1 MGLPIRAQALSLL
14 LALGT
19 GAALGLLYDLLRP
32 IRRRGRD
39 AVWDVLFCAASSS
52 LFFLLALR
60 EENGRLA
67 GGQLLGG
74 LLGFCL
80 YLHLLSPLFLPTLE
94 RCALFWEQN
103 WKSMKDRFKKR
114 QRFKKKLFQNQKE

>member
-52 LFFLLALR
+52 LCFLLALR

-94 RCALFWEQN
+94 RGALFWEQN

-114 QRFKKKLFQNQKE
+114 QLFQKKLFQNQKE

>member
-52 LFFLLALR
+52 LCFLLALR

-114 QRFKKKLFQNQKE
+114 QLFRKKLFQNLQG

>member
-39 AVWDVLFCAASSS
+39 AIWDVLFCAASSS
-52 LFFLLALR
+52 LCFLLALR

-114 QRFKKKLFQNQKE
+114 QLFRKKLFQNQKE

>member
-52 LFFLLALR
+52 LCFLLALR

-94 RCALFWEQN
+94 RCALFWERN

-114 QRFKKKLFQNQKE
+114 QLFQKKLFQNQKE

>member
-52 LFFLLALR
+52 LCFLLALR

-114 QRFKKKLFQNQKE
+114 QLFRKKLFQNQKE

>member
-39 AVWDVLFCAASSS
+39 AVWDVLFCAASAS
-52 LFFLLALR
+52 LCFLLALR

-114 QRFKKKLFQNQKE
+114 QLFQKKLFQNQKE

>member
-1 MGLPIRAQALSLL
+1 MGLPIRTQALSLL
-14 LALGT
+14 LALGA

-32 IRRRGRD
+32 RRRLSRD
-39 AVWDVLFCAASSS
+39 TLWDALFCAAAAAVC
-52 LFFLLALR
+52 FLLALR

-80 YLHLLSPLFLPTLE
+80 YLHLLSPQFLLTLE
-94 RCALFWEQN
+94 RGARFWERN
-103 WKSMKDRFKKR
+103 WKATEDCLKKR
-114 QRFKKKLFQNQKE
+114 QFFRKKLFQNQRE

>member
-52 LFFLLALR
+52 LCFLLALR

-94 RCALFWEQN
+94 RGALFWEQN

-114 QRFKKKLFQNQKE
+114 QLFRKKLFQNQKE

>member
-114 QRFKKKLFQNQKE
+114 QLFQKKLFQNQKE

>member
-52 LFFLLALR
+52 LCFLLALR
-60 EENGRLA
+60 EETGRLA

-114 QRFKKKLFQNQKE
+114 QLFRKKLFQNQKE

>member
-52 LFFLLALR
+52 LCFLLALR

-80 YLHLLSPLFLPTLE
+80 YLHLFSPLFLPTLE

-114 QRFKKKLFQNQKE
+114 QLFQKKLFQNQKE

>member
-52 LFFLLALR
+52 LCFLLALR

-114 QRFKKKLFQNQKE
+114 QLFQKKLFQNQKE